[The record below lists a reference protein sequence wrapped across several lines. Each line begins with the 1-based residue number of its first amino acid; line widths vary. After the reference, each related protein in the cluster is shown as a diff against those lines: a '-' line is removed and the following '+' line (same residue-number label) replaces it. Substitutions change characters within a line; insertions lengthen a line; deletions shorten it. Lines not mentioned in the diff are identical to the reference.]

1 MDQKSIYTKKGVSL
15 SMMRNEKGQF
25 VKTEKNEQ
33 SVDEKIAEMKNELAK
48 LEKQKADTI
57 EAEKR
62 EKSLARKNE
71 ASVVEQ
77 AINAYEQAKATCN
90 ETIKKAYDEYAQ
102 KVQDAEK
109 MLNDVEKDAD
119 TKLNAWLEAHPGERF
134 HYSYKSPDGKI
145 TREYNYYNQRFDVM
159 DQFKNFQEAIKKLMS
174 M

>member
-1 MDQKSIYTKKGVSL
+1 
-15 SMMRNEKGQF
+15 MRNEKGQF

-33 SVDEKIAEMKNELAK
+33 SVDERIAEMKNELAK
-48 LEKQKADTI
+48 LEKQKADAI

-77 AINAYEQAKATCN
+77 AIDAYEQAKTTCN

-109 MLNDVEKDAD
+109 SLNAAEKDAD
-119 TKLNAWLEAHPGERF
+119 AKLNAWLEAHPGERF
-134 HYSYKSPDGKI
+134 HYSYKSPDGKV
-145 TREYNYYNQRFDVM
+145 TREYTYYNQRFDVM
-159 DQFKNFQEAIKKLMS
+159 DQFKNFQEAFKKFMS